1 MVNLL
6 FSSGKF
12 LVLRKGMV
20 NLPAAIFSV
29 VLVSLVSGSM
39 FFGHNIY
46 GSVMANISMVK
57 VARQLAAN
65 ETDRIRAVSYDD
77 VSKEELSEIA
87 GTGSFYR
94 EIILGKEY
102 REDIG
107 NTVMK
112 HKPVTVNIYGLP
124 DSLFPL
130 VSVKTEKV
138 SRWYKS
144 GSFDKSDGGIYD
156 ETGEQHKGTIRK
168 TGNGT
173 GYVFLKKGA
182 QVNGDVEIYDETNG
196 DVYIYN
202 SIGTPSGKTVIRHI
216 GPSTSSGYI
225 RLTESCSVSGT
236 VTLENSSN
244 GGMIIETVLKN
255 GTYIKKSGNG
265 TGYLKLVDGSV
276 VSNTEIYNES
286 GGAVLVKGTLSN
298 GSVLWRSGNSDSLLT
313 LNGCVDGKLSV
324 EMDNSGKV
332 VLNDKFADGTNIFY
346 SSNTNKGLTLSGTNI
361 RGSVKFVNNSLG
373 LLSVAGLMSDGCEL
387 LSSGSGSGAVYIN
400 GIVEGKVKIQNDTSG
415 FIRSYTTFHNGKTIK
430 KIGGG
435 TGYLEFANSLVNI
448 EGDFTLD
455 NDGSGSV
462 RFWGRSNFAT
472 KLLEIPVAVDGAY
485 IYSRGGNYGG
495 FQFVG
500 FCDILGRINLDFSKR
515 PSTYT
520 FWGKYDN
527 RASNPLN
534 KTILQ
539 DGYSYKF

>member
-20 NLPAAIFSV
+20 NLPAVIFSV

-77 VSKEELSEIA
+77 VSKKELAKIDS
-87 GTGSFYR
+87 TGSFYR
-94 EIILGKEY
+94 EIVLGKEY

-112 HKPVTVNIYGLP
+112 HKPVTVNIYGSP

-156 ETGEQHKGTIRK
+156 ETGEQHKGTIKK
-168 TGNGT
+168 TGKGT

-244 GGMIIETVLKN
+244 GGMIIETALKN

-265 TGYLKLVDGSV
+265 TGYLKLVGGSV

-313 LNGCVDGKLSV
+313 LNGRVDGKLSV
-324 EMDNSGKV
+324 EMNNSGKV
-332 VLNDKFADGTNIFY
+332 VLNDKFADGTNLFY

-361 RGSVKFVNNSLG
+361 RGSVRLINNSFG
-373 LLSVAGLMSDGCEL
+373 LLSVYGSMADGCEL
-387 LSSGSGSGAVYIN
+387 SSIGSGSGAVYMN
-400 GIVEGKVKIQNDTSG
+400 GIVEGKVTIQNDTNG
-415 FIRSYTTFHNGKTIK
+415 FIRSYTCFHNGKTIRK
-430 KIGGG
+430 LGGG
-435 TGYLEFANSLVNI
+435 TGYLEFADSSVRI
-448 EGDFTLD
+448 DGDFTLD
-455 NDGSGSV
+455 NDGSGYV
-462 RFWGRSNFAT
+462 RFWGYGNGTTNRTEFPEAY
-472 KLLEIPVAVDGAY
+472 DGAY

-500 FCDILGRINLDFSKR
+500 DCDILGRINLDFSR
-515 PSTYT
+515 SPSTYT
-520 FWGKYDN
+520 YWGRYAKGLSDALVRTVLEN
-527 RASNPLN
+527 
-534 KTILQ
+534 
-539 DGYSYKF
+539 GYSYKA

>member
-6 FSSGKF
+6 FCSGKF
-12 LVLRKGMV
+12 FTLRKGIV

-46 GSVMANISMVK
+46 NSVMAKISTVK

-77 VSKEELSEIA
+77 VLKEELAKIDS
-87 GTGSFYR
+87 TGSFYR
-94 EIILGKEY
+94 EIVLGKEY

-112 HKPVTVNIYGLP
+112 HKPVTVNIYGSP

-244 GGMIIETVLKN
+244 GGMIIETALKN
-255 GTYIKKSGNG
+255 GSKISKLGTG
-265 TGYLKLVDGSV
+265 TGYLRLADGCTIGTN
-276 VSNTEIYNES
+276 VSITNNS
-286 GGAVLVKGTLSN
+286 AGAIIINKILSN
-298 GSVLWRSGNSDSLLT
+298 NSHLSRIGSSDSLLVM
-313 LNGCVDGKLSV
+313 NGTINGSIKIQ
-324 EMDNSGKV
+324 MDNSGK
-332 VLNDKFADGTNIFY
+332 LTLKGTFNNGNNINY
-346 SSNTNKGLTLSGTNI
+346 SSKTNKSLSLQGNDLSGNNY
-361 RGSVKFVNNSLG
+361 FVNDSMANVEFYG
-373 LLSVAGLMSDGCEL
+373 VMKDQGKF
-387 LSSGSGSGAVYIN
+387 
-400 GIVEGKVKIQNDTSG
+400 IV
-415 FIRSYTTFHNGKTIK
+415 
-430 KIGGG
+430 GG
-435 TGYLEFANSLVNI
+435 TGNGKIYMGSELKGTAYVVNNTNGYIKI
-448 EGDFTLD
+448 ECKPIPDMAVIKKLGLGDGHLCLNYNAVLKGSFTYEC
-455 NDGSGSV
+455 DGSGFMEAYSYPDYV
-462 RFWGRSNFAT
+462 LNTPRYPVFSDGVYIKVLGPFSNEIRFA
-472 KLLEIPVAVDGAY
+472 
-485 IYSRGGNYGG
+485 GGS
-495 FQFVG
+495 QV
-500 FCDILGRINLDFSKR
+500 LGRVIIDTTNA
-515 PSTYT
+515 P
-520 FWGKYDN
+520 N
-527 RASNPLN
+527 RFYGFGRNSGE
-534 KTILQ
+534 KDIILQ
-539 DGYSYKF
+539 DGYIYKG